1 MKQVSLPWM
10 IIYGAARFGIGIH
23 DIFFNAVA
31 GLYLASYGLPN
42 VAIGFL
48 ANERSFIGS
57 VLQPMAGA
65 ASDRLRSPIGRR
77 RPFMFLI
84 IPAILGFLLL
94 MNRPQVWLA
103 VLIFVL
109 APIFLGLAVT
119 AYEVLLPDCVLPR
132 QRGTVNGV
140 NRALGYVGGMGFL
153 VLAFLFWEKAP
164 WAIFLLV
171 AVSLGVGFL
180 TTMVLVQEPPAPQE
194 EEAPVSFQ
202 PLAYIRDI
210 LSYREAAKYV
220 VSYFFFWVGIGGV
233 TPFITR
239 FGHQELGIPENETFL
254 LLLAVMVSTLIT
266 AVPAGWLGDKVG
278 KKRVSLWGLLAFG
291 LIILVSSQLTSKEQA
306 IVALTVA
313 GIAQA
318 VPTVLAYPMFT
329 EIVPA
334 RRMGELSGMS
344 TMIWSL
350 AQPLGA
356 TVFGSLADMTGTL
369 RIVLMGGGVAL
380 LISWVLLMTVQMP
393 EQSSPQ
399 LAKRPVAKTE

>member
-57 VLQPMAGA
+57 VLQPLAGA

-77 RPFMFLI
+77 KPFMFLI

-94 MNRPQVWLA
+94 MHRPQVWLA

-109 APIFLGLAVT
+109 APFFLGLAVT

-153 VLAFLFWEKAP
+153 VLAFMFWEEAP

-171 AVSLGVGFL
+171 AVGLGVGFL

-194 EEAPVSFQ
+194 EAPGSFQ

-210 LSYREAAKYV
+210 LSFREAAKYV
-220 VSYFFFWVGIGGV
+220 ASYFFFWVGIGGV

-291 LIILVSSQLTSKEQA
+291 LIILVSSQLVTKEQA

-356 TVFGSLADMTGTL
+356 TVFGSLADATGSL
-369 RIVLMGGGVAL
+369 RIVLMGGGAAL

-399 LAKRPVAKTE
+399 LDKRPVAYTE

>member
-1 MKQVSLPWM
+1 
-10 IIYGAARFGIGIH
+10 
-23 DIFFNAVA
+23 
-31 GLYLASYGLPN
+31 
-42 VAIGFL
+42 
-48 ANERSFIGS
+48 
-57 VLQPMAGA
+57 
-65 ASDRLRSPIGRR
+65 
-77 RPFMFLI
+77 MFLI

-94 MNRPQVWLA
+94 MHRPQVWLV

-180 TTMVLVQEPPAPQE
+180 TTMGLVQEPPAPQE
-194 EEAPVSFQ
+194 EEAPVRFQ

-254 LLLAVMVSTLIT
+254 LLLAVMVSTLIS

-306 IVALTVA
+306 IVALTLA

>member
-57 VLQPMAGA
+57 VLQPLAGA

-77 RPFMFLI
+77 KPFMFLI

-94 MNRPQVWLA
+94 MHRPQVWLA

-109 APIFLGLAVT
+109 APFFLGLAVT

-153 VLAFLFWEKAP
+153 VLAFMFWEEAP

-171 AVSLGVGFL
+171 AVGLGVGFL

-194 EEAPVSFQ
+194 EAPVSFQ

-210 LSYREAAKYV
+210 LSFREAAKYV
-220 VSYFFFWVGIGGV
+220 ASYFFFWVGIGGV

-254 LLLAVMVSTLIT
+254 LLLAVMVSTLIS

-356 TVFGSLADMTGTL
+356 TIFGLLADATGTL

-399 LAKRPVAKTE
+399 LDKRPVAYTE